1 MRAKIEDGRL
11 LKGFLQVALGA
22 ESAAAWTKLPAGMDV
37 HTFGILAVPRNS
49 SLSPTA
55 VIENLN
61 DHREEVR
68 MRVRERA
75 SEAAA
80 FPPETR
86 ANLPAHLAHLQAI
99 YSPDT
104 CPSCDMFMFC
114 RAELQ
119 KSTDPADLLIE
130 LGVKPE
136 VRTQAVGLIDG
147 VTPVGKIPN
156 SVRQQIEA
164 TLAPRRGFARRSRW
178 RDCYCRAGHLVRNPD
193 RGQARRADVGVR

>member
-1 MRAKIEDGRL
+1 MIVGDAKDYQRVRAKIEDGRL

-75 SEAAA
+75 SEAAG

-86 ANLPAHLAHLQAI
+86 SNLPAILHTYRPSILRTPVLAA
-99 YSPDT
+99 T
-104 CPSCDMFMFC
+104 CSCFAVPSC
-114 RAELQ
+114 
-119 KSTDPADLLIE
+119 
-130 LGVKPE
+130 
-136 VRTQAVGLIDG
+136 
-147 VTPVGKIPN
+147 
-156 SVRQQIEA
+156 
-164 TLAPRRGFARRSRW
+164 
-178 RDCYCRAGHLVRNPD
+178 RNRPT
-193 RGQARRADVGVR
+193 RPTC